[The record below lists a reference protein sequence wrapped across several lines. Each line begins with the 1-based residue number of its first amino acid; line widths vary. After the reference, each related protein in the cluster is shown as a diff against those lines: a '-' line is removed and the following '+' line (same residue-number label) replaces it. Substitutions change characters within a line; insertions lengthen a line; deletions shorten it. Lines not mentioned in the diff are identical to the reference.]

1 MQVMLKLKK
10 KRRNNVS
17 RSKQTTTKV
26 PSNLFRDFEEA
37 KKVRL
42 IFLRPKDKMKSKCY
56 VFSSYKQTNKV
67 WFVYLQCKLQQESC
81 AWCTS

>member
-10 KRRNNVS
+10 KSRNNVS

-42 IFLRPKDKMKSKCY
+42 IF
-56 VFSSYKQTNKV
+56 
-67 WFVYLQCKLQQESC
+67 
-81 AWCTS
+81 